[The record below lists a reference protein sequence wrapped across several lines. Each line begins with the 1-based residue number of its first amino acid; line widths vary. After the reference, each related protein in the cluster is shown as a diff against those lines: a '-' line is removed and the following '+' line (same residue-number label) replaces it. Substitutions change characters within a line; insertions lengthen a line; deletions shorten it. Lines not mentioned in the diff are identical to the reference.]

1 MAAERGPWAPLSGK
15 VAASRAKLIIVDR
28 EEASQL
34 LARLHTAQN
43 SFYSGG
49 DEGGLRSLLAS
60 DIVWHVP
67 GRNAIAGTYRGHGEV
82 IAYFTRRRSL
92 AGNTFQITR
101 RDVLTGDGNMITTL
115 ADGEAIFE
123 SQTQRWSTVGLYRVV
138 ADKVAECW
146 LIPTDPDL
154 FDRIWSLTEHS
165 RDEGGH
171 NFSLRVAPRYC
182 DAQGMVHASR
192 YYEFFEDA
200 FLSWLDHACGGYLQ
214 LQATGGDLVIVENS
228 CSYRQPARQSDV
240 ITIDV
245 SPLWVGRSSFCV
257 AFHVRHG
264 QLDLA
269 EGQSVYVFVKNGM
282 PAPVPTLLN
291 GALAGAEARVSG

>member
-1 MAAERGPWAPLSGK
+1 VHA
-15 VAASRAKLIIVDR
+15 AASRVRLIAVDR
-28 EEASQL
+28 EEALQL
-34 LARLHTAQN
+34 LARLQTAQN
-43 SFYSGG
+43 RFYSGG
-49 DEGGLRSLLAS
+49 DEGELRSLLAPEV
-60 DIVWHVP
+60 VWHVP
-67 GRNAIAGTYRGHGEV
+67 GRNAIAGTYRGHDEV

-92 AGNTFQITR
+92 AGNTFRITR
-101 RDVLTGDGNMITTL
+101 RDVLTGDGNTIAALT
-115 ADGEAIFE
+115 DGEATFE
-123 SQTQRWSTVGLYRVV
+123 GQTQRWSTIGLYRVV

-146 LIPTDPDL
+146 LMPTDPDL
-154 FDRIWSLTEHS
+154 FDRIWSLTEYS
-165 RDEGGH
+165 RGEGGH

-200 FLSWLDHACGGYLQ
+200 FLSWLDHTCGGYLQ
-214 LQATGGDLVIVENS
+214 LQATGGDLVLVENG
-228 CSYRQPARQSDV
+228 CSYRHPARQSEV

-245 SPLWVGRSSFCV
+245 DPLWVKRSSFCV

-269 EGQSVYVFVKNGM
+269 EGRSVYVFVKKGM

-291 GALAGAEARVSG
+291 GALAGAKARVAG